1 MAAAVMETRVE
12 ICDQIIDRAD
22 EYAKAIIIACG
33 VPVTRELVQ
42 AVSGAMLTFLA
53 DAVASAEQAVTAS

>member
-1 MAAAVMETRVE
+1 MEPRVE

-22 EYAKAIIIACG
+22 EYARAIILACG

-42 AVSGAMLTFLA
+42 AVSGALLTFLA
-53 DAVASAEQAVTAS
+53 DAVASAEQVAPAS